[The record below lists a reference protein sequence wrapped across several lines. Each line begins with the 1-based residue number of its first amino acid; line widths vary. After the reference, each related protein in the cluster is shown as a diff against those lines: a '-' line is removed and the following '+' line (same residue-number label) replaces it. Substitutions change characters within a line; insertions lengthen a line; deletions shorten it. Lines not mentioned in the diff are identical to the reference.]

1 MANLNFVYP
10 LLSGDKT
17 MVNIDQHKDMLIQ
30 TGAEMFNLC
39 SMQLGNSIEAFLTL
53 DKDLAEQIIHLEY
66 RVNALDLKIDR
77 DCEQFLVLH
86 KPVASDLRFV
96 LALRKINSELE
107 GIGDY
112 AYGISKY
119 TVELNMLPDKKLL
132 ESLRLH
138 EMFSC
143 AISMLEDINEAYT
156 NKNSQRAHKVFKK
169 EQVLNEINNNTIS
182 LISKLVKNEVEL
194 IDQILLLF
202 TVIKKL
208 ERVGD
213 LATNI
218 AQEIIFY
225 REAEVLKHQKEK
237 FWV

>member
-1 MANLNFVYP
+1 
-10 LLSGDKT
+10 

-30 TGAEMFNLC
+30 LGTEMFSLC
-39 SMQLGNSIEAFLTL
+39 TSQLEHSIEAFLSL
-53 DKDLAEQIIHLEY
+53 DKDLTEKVIRMEY
-66 RVNALDLKIDR
+66 RINALDLRIDR

-96 LALRKINSELE
+96 LALRKINFDLE

-112 AYGISKY
+112 AYGISKF
-119 TVELNMLPDKKLL
+119 TLELDMIPDKKLL
-132 ESLRLH
+132 RHLRID
-138 EMFSC
+138 EMFSTT
-143 AISMLEDINEAYT
+143 ISMLEDIYEAYSD
-156 NKNSQRAHKVFKK
+156 KHSQRAHKVFKK
-169 EQVLNEINNNTIS
+169 EQVLNEINNSSIS
-182 LISKLVKNEVEL
+182 IISKLVKNDVNL
-194 IDQILLLF
+194 IDQFLLLF

-213 LATNI
+213 MATNI

-237 FWV
+237 FLV

>member
-1 MANLNFVYP
+1 
-10 LLSGDKT
+10 
-17 MVNIDQHKDMLIQ
+17 MVNIDECKDMLNHL
-30 TGAEMFNLC
+30 GLEMFNLC
-39 SMQLGNSIEAFLTL
+39 TAQLENSIEAFLSL
-53 DKDLAEQIIHLEY
+53 DKDLAEKVIHMEY

-96 LALRKINSELE
+96 LALRKINFDLE
-107 GIGDY
+107 HIGDC
-112 AYGISKY
+112 AFGISKY
-119 TVELNMLPDKKLL
+119 TVELDMFPDKKLL
-132 ESLRLH
+132 KSLRID
-138 EMFSC
+138 EMFSYT
-143 AISMLEDINEAYT
+143 ISMLEDINEAYAD
-156 NKNSQRAHKVFKK
+156 KDSQRAHKVFKK
-169 EQVLNEINNNTIS
+169 EQVLNEINNNSIS
-182 LISKLVKNEVEL
+182 VISKLVKSEVEL
-194 IDQILLLF
+194 IDQVLLLF

-237 FWV
+237 FSV